1 MWNTRHDEKNNVD
14 SAKNTQKTPQSY
26 NDRVTNKNNHTGAQ
40 YSVCLSAYQE
50 SR

>member
-1 MWNTRHDEKNNVD
+1 MWNMRHDEKNNVD
-14 SAKNTQKTPQSY
+14 SAKNTQKKNQSY

>member
-1 MWNTRHDEKNNVD
+1 MKKTTWILQKTHK
-14 SAKNTQKTPQSY
+14 KTPQSY

>member
-14 SAKNTQKTPQSY
+14 SAKNTQKKQSY

>member
-1 MWNTRHDEKNNVD
+1 MKKTTWIL
-14 SAKNTQKTPQSY
+14 QKTHKKKQSY